1 MAIPRWKLTKNHF
14 FFTLG
19 KSRAVARGE
28 KNLQIFSFKYLFPNA
43 SAVLTYMTRF
53 QLVLFYLEMKSAM
66 AMMVSR

>member
-28 KNLQIFSFKYLFPNA
+28 KNLQIFCFKLIFSNFH
-43 SAVLTYMTRF
+43 AVLTYMTRF

>member
-1 MAIPRWKLTKNHF
+1 MDIPRVKLTKNHF

-19 KSRAVARGE
+19 KSRAVARGK
-28 KNLQIFSFKYLFPNA
+28 KNLRIFCFNYFFQNA

-66 AMMVSR
+66 AIMVSR

>member
-19 KSRAVARGE
+19 KSRAVARAE
-28 KNLQIFSFKYLFPNA
+28 KNLEIFCFKLLLSIFF
-43 SAVLTYMTRF
+43 AVLTYMTRF